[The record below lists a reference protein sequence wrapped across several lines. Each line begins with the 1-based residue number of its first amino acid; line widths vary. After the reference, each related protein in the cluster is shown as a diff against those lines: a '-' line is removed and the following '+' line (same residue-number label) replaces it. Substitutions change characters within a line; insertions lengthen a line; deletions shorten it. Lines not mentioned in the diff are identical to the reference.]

1 MYQEDEKEE
10 AVVTI
15 LNDSETY
22 LEKNLNAASN
32 NLRILP
38 ALPARCCLVAERGV
52 WGGEAALEEEI
63 VGRLVAKPI
72 GVLAPSPKVRI
83 LDRLRWQLRPK
94 DLWSAENNRNC
105 CSCTEKLKR
114 EIMLAGF
121 TSFESEPGI

>member
-1 MYQEDEKEE
+1 MFC
-10 AVVTI
+10 AH
-15 LNDSETY
+15 
-22 LEKNLNAASN
+22 AAPN

-38 ALPARCCLVAERGV
+38 ALPARGCLVAERGV
-52 WGGEAALEEEI
+52 RGGEAALEEEI

-105 CSCTEKLKR
+105 CSCAEKLKR

-121 TSFESEPGI
+121 TRFESEPGI